1 MQNVTDPFVHF
12 LETQRY
18 THPRKV
24 FTFNPSDDF
33 YVAVAKDDDCNI
45 DVYLHVNPKHL
56 ALKIPQMLSCIKRV
70 I

>member
-1 MQNVTDPFVHF
+1 MQNVADPFVYF
-12 LETQRY
+12 LETQRP
-18 THPRKV
+18 TIPRKV

-33 YVAVAKDDDCNI
+33 YLAVAKDDDCNI

-56 ALKIPQMLSCIKRV
+56 AVKIPQMLSCIRRV